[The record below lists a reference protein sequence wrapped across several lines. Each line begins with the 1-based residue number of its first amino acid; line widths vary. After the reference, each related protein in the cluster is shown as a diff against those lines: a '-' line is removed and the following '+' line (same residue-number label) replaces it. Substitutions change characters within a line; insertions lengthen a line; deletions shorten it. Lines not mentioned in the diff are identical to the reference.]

1 MRFLNLAGAKN
12 DLNLGLSQS
21 EIFTYSFW
29 TILLQSFMFLPVEDQ
44 IVNGSEYF
52 FGILLIVVTAVG
64 YRECFLANGGNNGVE
79 FLPRTACLGWIIGW
93 RVAIPFAVLYAIY
106 FLGVLFYTSDM
117 SADVA
122 DAFFEGQLNMFI
134 TDSLVLMGEFI
145 YWLLLSR
152 HLRSLRH
159 MQ

>member
-79 FLPRTACLGWIIGW
+79 FCHVQPALDG
-93 RVAIPFAVLYAIY
+93 
-106 FLGVLFYTSDM
+106 
-117 SADVA
+117 
-122 DAFFEGQLNMFI
+122 
-134 TDSLVLMGEFI
+134 SLDGE
-145 YWLLLSR
+145 
-152 HLRSLRH
+152 
-159 MQ
+159 